1 MRVVHLSSSDINGG
15 AARAAFSVHKALSES
30 EIGSKMLVQQKL
42 SDDPNTFSVVNNTIS
57 KTKFSFRFLLDYLT
71 IKFLTNES
79 RGRFSFP
86 SWGIDLSNHQL
97 IKEADVIQLHWINQ
111 AFLSLKNLQQL
122 FSLNKPIVWT
132 MHDMWAFTGGCH
144 YNSDCLRFSDVCNNC
159 PALKFPG
166 NSDFSNKIFKQKLAL
181 FNKYK
186 INVVTSSNWL
196 ADEVKRSTLLKGQ
209 YINVIPTPISID
221 TFKPLDKIEARKKF
235 NIRFDKFI
243 ILFGTMNLNDER
255 KGFTQL
261 QNSLILLYERYPE
274 LREKVELLV
283 FGKSENEQMN
293 RIPFKINNAGKINS
307 NKNLAQAYNSADV
320 FVAPSL
326 QDNLPNT
333 VMESLACGIPAVVF
347 NIGGMPDIVDH
358 KLNGFLATP
367 YSVEGL
373 TDGIKWFF
381 NELSDGKSY
390 ANDARKKV
398 LDNFTAEKIT
408 EKYRVFY
415 KSLLNRKS

>member
-1 MRVVHLSSSDINGG
+1 
-15 AARAAFSVHKALSES
+15 
-30 EIGSKMLVQQKL
+30 
-42 SDDPNTFSVVNNTIS
+42 
-57 KTKFSFRFLLDYLT
+57 
-71 IKFLTNES
+71 
-79 RGRFSFP
+79 
-86 SWGIDLSNHQL
+86 
-97 IKEADVIQLHWINQ
+97 
-111 AFLSLKNLQQL
+111 LKNLQQL

-144 YNSDCLRFSDVCNNC
+144 YNSDCLRFTDVCNNC

-235 NIRFDKFI
+235 KIGLDKFI

-283 FGKSENEQMN
+283 FGKSENEQMK
-293 RIPFKINNAGKINS
+293 RIPFKLNNAGKIYS

-381 NELSDGKSY
+381 NELSDGKSFTNY
-390 ANDARKKV
+390 ARKKV

-408 EKYRVFY
+408 EQYRVFY
-415 KSLLNRKS
+415 KSLLNIKS

>member
-408 EKYRVFY
+408 EKYRVLY